1 LAPGSASPGN
11 SDCPGDPGTG
21 PELPRSGPVFFRT
34 ANSLQGTITVHPIR
48 ILIKGFAVR
57 RPNEHIVLL
66 LALAWALLLIT
77 LFAKLPV

>member
-1 LAPGSASPGN
+1 
-11 SDCPGDPGTG
+11 
-21 PELPRSGPVFFRT
+21 
-34 ANSLQGTITVHPIR
+34 VHPIR